1 MTVDFKL
8 SDFFYPVSIL
18 KLKAEFDKSQWFSKE
33 EFTTYQIK
41 KLREI
46 ILHAYINVPYYN
58 ELFSKINL
66 KIDDFKSLADL
77 KKLPVLSKEDLK
89 NNFIKLQARN
99 KNKFKPILMSTSGTS
114 GESLKFLV
122 DKPSNILEFVYY
134 WRYWGWAGYRL
145 DERFAEFSSYYF
157 MKNNK
162 PSDLYYF
169 NRSTNRLLL
178 NSLSISDDKSCSFVE
193 IIRKYKPLFLKGLPS
208 VLYYFAFFLKERK
221 IYDLNF
227 KAIFTTGEMLLESQ
241 RNLIEKVFSCKVYDS
256 YGHMERT
263 VAISECS
270 KGGMHINPEYGIL
283 EPLEVQKQN
292 GVRLAK
298 VIGTSLHNFSMP
310 LLRYEVGD
318 IIELEEEKKCLCGR
332 EMPLVRRINGR
343 QEDVVIRPDGGI
355 VTTLF
360 IVFNIVPDIKLGQIV
375 QESIDQLTI
384 KIVKSKDYSDSNEL
398 MLLNYARRF
407 VGDKMNIRF
416 QYVTKEEIKEPN
428 GNKFRTVTS
437 LLSKDLIKSAANL
450 SS

>member
-8 SDFFYPVSIL
+8 SDFFYPISIL

-33 EFTTYQIK
+33 EFTTYQTK

-66 KIDDFKSLADL
+66 RPEDFKSLSDL

-89 NNFIKLQARN
+89 NNFIKLQAKN
-99 KNKFKPILMSTSGTS
+99 KNKFKPKLMSTSGTS
-114 GESLKFLV
+114 GESLKFLA

-145 DERFAEFSSYYF
+145 DDRFAEFSSYYF
-157 MKNNK
+157 MKKNK

-178 NSLSISDDKSCSFVE
+178 NSLSISVNNAGLFVD

-208 VLYYFAFFLKERK
+208 VLYYFALFLKERN
-221 IYDLNF
+221 INDLNF
-227 KAIFTTGEMLLESQ
+227 KAIFTTGEMLLENQ
-241 RNLIEKVFSCKVYDS
+241 RNLIEKIFSCKIYDS
-256 YGHMERT
+256 YGHMERAI
-263 VAISECS
+263 AISECPA
-270 KGGMHINPEYGIL
+270 GGMHINPEYGVL
-283 EPLEVQKQN
+283 EPIEIQKQN
-292 GVRLAK
+292 GVKLAK
-298 VIGTSLHNFSMP
+298 VIGTSLHNYSMP

-318 IIELEEEKKCLCGR
+318 LVELEEEKRCACGR

-343 QEDVVIRPDGGI
+343 QEDVIIRPDGGI

-360 IVFNIVPDIKLGQIV
+360 IVFNVIPDLEFGQII
-375 QESIDQLTI
+375 QESIDEI
-384 KIVKSKDYSDSNEL
+384 VVKITKNDNFTKDKEEI
-398 MLLNYARRF
+398 LLNY
-407 VGDKMNIRF
+407 IRKF
-416 QYVTKEEIKEPN
+416 TGNDMKIYVDYVPKDSLITNN
-428 GNKFRTVTS
+428 GNKFKKIV
-437 LLSKDLIKSAANL
+437 SKLDKKLMRI
-450 SS
+450 